1 MRFYKFLIIIC
12 RPIIYLLFP
21 YKILNKNSLPKN
33 KGVILCCNHIS
44 YIDPIYLIFGQP
56 KHHISFLAKAELF
69 KVPVFSFI
77 LKKVGV
83 IGIKRGSGDTAAID
97 RAVEVLKNGRVLG
110 IFPEGTR
117 SKTGEPLR
125 PRSGAAVLALRT
137 GADVM
142 PAAVIC
148 QGRVRPFK
156 KVTVVFGDIIKNEDL
171 GLEKDNPST
180 INAASKKIMEAIIK
194 LMEEHK

>member
-180 INAASKKIMEAIIK
+180 IKAASKKIMEAIIK